1 MERWRS
7 VSLQISHQDQKQ
19 EKDQDVIR
27 KALTNQRKETIN
39 LTIDKVENNS

>member
-7 VSLQISHQDQKQ
+7 VSLQHSHQDQNQ

-27 KALTNQRKETIN
+27 KVLTNQKKETTN